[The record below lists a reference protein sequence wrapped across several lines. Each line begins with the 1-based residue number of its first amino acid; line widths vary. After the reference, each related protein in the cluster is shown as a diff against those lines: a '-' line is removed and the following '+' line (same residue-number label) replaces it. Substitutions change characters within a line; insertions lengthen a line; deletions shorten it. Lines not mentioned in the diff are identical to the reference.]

1 MPQRVCHF
9 GVVHTPVWSGIRR
22 ELAEDSLNHAA
33 SAPGTLGAEVGDRV
47 NARGM
52 SGRHRGGEAI
62 AEVRADE
69 LDVIRVVAVRED
81 GVELRGRGVHL
92 ISRRVDQRWRGS
104 SD

>member
-1 MPQRVCHF
+1 M
-9 GVVHTPVWSGIRR
+9 
-22 ELAEDSLNHAA
+22 
-33 SAPGTLGAEVGDRV
+33 GDRV

-92 ISRRVDQRWRGS
+92 ISRRVDQVGGEVRTEACHVYLCYYSLFLSLSRTG
-104 SD
+104 